1 MNVRALAI
9 ALVVAVLGGVLL
21 VLYLRRF
28 EEEASGGE
36 RVKLVTVVKPI
47 KAGTVITEDAL
58 STRLVPR
65 AYVEDRAVL
74 DVDRPKIIGL
84 RAGNSVEAQQT
95 LMWTDLSITHDESR
109 NLSALVQPGMRA
121 VNIRA
126 VNHNIESFALLR
138 PGDRVDVIAT
148 MAKDGSGPG
157 QSSEAR
163 WSVVVLQNV
172 LVLAVGGDTDAA
184 EKTPGGGGGSKR
196 EMILSLSLNLPEA
209 QLLTLAMDKGKLSVA
224 LRNPDDVRVTEGMAD
239 MSSSALIDTKA
250 RNQVQGIRRAG
261 PQRIEGSAP

>member
-148 MAKDGSGPG
+148 MAKD
-157 QSSEAR
+157 
-163 WSVVVLQNV
+163 VVLQNV

-184 EKTPGGGGGSKR
+184 EKTLGGGGGSKR